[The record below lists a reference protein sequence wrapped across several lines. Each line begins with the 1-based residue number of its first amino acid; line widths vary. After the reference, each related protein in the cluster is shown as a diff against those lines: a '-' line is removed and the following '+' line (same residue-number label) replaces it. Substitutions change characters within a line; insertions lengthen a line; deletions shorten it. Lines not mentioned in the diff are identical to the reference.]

1 MKFLKNSRDELLQFV
16 RYVFRKYYTSILLLR
31 HQGRIN
37 HCANCAMAQG
47 PPPLGAPRIGFI
59 FHTNEK
65 CMLNNGTCKN
75 ARLACT
81 FLLADCRVQ
90 SQSMQYVF
98 GENRGYIDRMMGFG
112 PLWATA
118 MYGRGH
124 LAWRLYLIASRL
136 APFRASALVI

>member
-1 MKFLKNSRDELLQFV
+1 MNEL
-16 RYVFRKYYTSILLLR
+16 TR
-31 HQGRIN
+31 HPRAGLTIVPIVPWHRAPR
-37 HCANCAMAQG
+37 HWG
-47 PPPLGAPRIGFI
+47 PPELGSF

-81 FLLADCRVQ
+81 SLLVDCRVQ

-118 MYGRGH
+118 MYERGH
-124 LAWRLYLIASRL
+124 LASLPHS
-136 APFRASALVI
+136 